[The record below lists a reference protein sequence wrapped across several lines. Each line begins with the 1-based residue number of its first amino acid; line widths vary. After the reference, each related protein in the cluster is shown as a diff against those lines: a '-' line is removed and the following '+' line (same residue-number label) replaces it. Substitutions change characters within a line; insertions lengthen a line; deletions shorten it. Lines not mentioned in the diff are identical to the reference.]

1 MRYRGRRVQWGR
13 GLISRAEKRD
23 AKESRPRLYMVATG
37 SYLRSMRS
45 VGIKLLKN
53 RLSEYVR
60 LAAGGETVLVTDRDR
75 VVAELGPPAP
85 GRSPLV
91 SDALLLDAVRQG
103 WISPALPLGRELPA
117 RKPVM
122 RLSEILQ
129 DLQQDRADR

>member
-1 MRYRGRRVQWGR
+1 
-13 GLISRAEKRD
+13 
-23 AKESRPRLYMVATG
+23 
-37 SYLRSMRS
+37 MRS
-45 VGIKLLKN
+45 VGIKTLKN
-53 RLSEYVR
+53 KLSEYIR

-103 WISPALPLGRELPA
+103 WIQPPLSVGREMPA

-122 RLSEILQ
+122 KLREILA
-129 DLQQDRADR
+129 DLREDRADR